1 MDVVEFCTRQAPQ
14 WNTISISGYHT
25 REAGS
30 NAVQEVAFTLAQG
43 MAYVEGGLK
52 RGMAVDE
59 FGPRLSFFFG
69 VHMDF
74 FEEIAKL
81 RAARR
86 LWARIVKERYGA
98 TNPKAMLCRFH
109 SQTLG
114 STLIRNGMLNN
125 IVRGTTQALAAVLG
139 GTQSLHVSGYDEAHD
154 IPSEAAMRM
163 SLATQRIIGS
173 ETGVTSTIDP
183 LGGAFFIERLTN
195 DIEEA
200 AMVYIKV
207 IEELGDGSM
216 LDGMFAAIDSG
227 YIEREIAEAAYDYQR
242 SIEDKDFMVLGLND
256 PIEDPGSF
264 PDLYEHDDEEENRQI
279 DRLSGVIGARDAS
292 AASRAIDSL
301 RMAAESDANLMPYV
315 IDAAHAHVTE
325 GEIMGTLREVF
336 GEYTDPA
343 IF

>member
-1 MDVVEFCTRQAPQ
+1 
-14 WNTISISGYHT
+14 
-25 REAGS
+25 
-30 NAVQEVAFTLAQG
+30 
-43 MAYVEGGLK
+43 MAYVEGGIK
-52 RGMAVDE
+52 RGMSVDE

-86 LWARIVKERYGA
+86 LWARIMKERYSA

-125 IVRGTTQALAAVLG
+125 IVRGTTQALAGVLG

-154 IPSEAAMRM
+154 IPSEDAMRM
-163 SLATQRIIGS
+163 SLSTQRIIGS
-173 ETGVTSTIDP
+173 ETGVASTIDP
-183 LGGAFFIERLTN
+183 LGGSFFIERLTN
-195 DIEEA
+195 EIEEA
-200 AMVYIKV
+200 AMAYIKV
-207 IEELGDGSM
+207 IDEMGDGSM

-242 SIEDKDFMVLGLND
+242 RIEDKDYIVLGLND
-256 PIEDPGSF
+256 PIEDPS
-264 PDLYEHDDEEENRQI
+264 PPPELYEHDEEEETRQVE
-279 DRLSGVIGARDAS
+279 RLSGVIGARDAS
-292 AASRAIDSL
+292 AASRTLDSL
-301 RMAAESDANLMPYV
+301 RSAAETDDNLMPRV
-315 IDAAHAHVTE
+315 IDAARAHVTE